1 MCLLGWFQHWVIL
14 YPKPNEKLNCVTV
27 SFALTVTHGVE
38 QRWHA
43 LQRQYGDDYWR
54 TRSDQGQLPAK
65 REVRTMK
72 QTPEVRGAQYVHYKW
87 LNKGFLL
94 EQRQTFSVM
103 ASFSPHLQVW
113 PFSTVINACKL
124 VNFKRALIKPTEMVS
139 ITMEAHLHSSQY

>member
-94 EQRQTFSVM
+94 EQRQNLLCDGQLFTTPSSVAVLNSYKRVQ
-103 ASFSPHLQVW
+103 AS
-113 PFSTVINACKL
+113 
-124 VNFKRALIKPTEMVS
+124 
-139 ITMEAHLHSSQY
+139 